1 MYKTMLSGNGKGW
14 LFLGL
19 KVNKIVNNRLA
30 FLWEDPKLGS

>member
-1 MYKTMLSGNGKGW
+1 MLSGNGKGW
-14 LFLGL
+14 LFLEL